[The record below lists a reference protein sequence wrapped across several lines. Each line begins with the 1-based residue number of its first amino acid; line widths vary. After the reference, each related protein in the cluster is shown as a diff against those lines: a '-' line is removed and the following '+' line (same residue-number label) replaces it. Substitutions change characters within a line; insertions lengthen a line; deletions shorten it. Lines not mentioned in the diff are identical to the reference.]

1 MTENE
6 LLKKIA
12 IAKAKPDSLTD
23 ISPKDLADLVLVVLK
38 YAKEINKQIQE
49 GKIKGDKG
57 EDGKNAYQP
66 QPDVD
71 YLSLPTAKAELK
83 KFKAELTSKVLSD
96 AQNALSKLK
105 NGKDGKDA
113 EVTKEHLEMAAK
125 MACDLIDLP
134 DFRKYITEQP
144 EAIRDSLELL
154 QDDERL
160 DVSAIKGLDE
170 LLKKYK
176 GKSEMV
182 VGGIRFLTQLADVRI
197 TSIANGDV
205 LKWNST
211 TLQWENGAESGGAGI
226 TDGDKGDIT
235 VSDSGAT
242 WTIDNGAVTNAK
254 VASGIDAIKIA
265 DGSVTNTEFQYL
277 GGVTSDIQTQ
287 LNSKGTGTVDTTG
300 TPANN
305 QIAVFTD
312 SNTVEGTNNLTF
324 DGDSAFV
331 QTSSASAVPLTV
343 KGASSQ
349 SASLAEFKESD
360 GDTSVS
366 ITTDPTGGGTLNI
379 HGGNGAVFG
388 FFRGR
393 PTGDTG
399 MQIGAYSILQ
409 LYERNAG
416 SNEFTIHTV
425 GGSSGVP
432 ETKWLTYSGS
442 KFNFVGYSGY
452 GGEVLFKDYFNDQSV
467 LHAYIDSSSANQG
480 VRFPYGKVI
489 IGGAG
494 VPDAKLHIVSTTEQ
508 LRTAYDASN
517 YLSTTV
523 SSTGSTTFALTGTS
537 PVFNFSQVVGI
548 PNGTKTAPSLFFTS
562 ETNLGIYRA
571 GANCLAIGN
580 GGNHS
585 YDFLNTNYKGFR
597 LGNNFAVSFG
607 SGDLDSVD
615 TDTGIARD
623 SAGVLKVTKADGTTD
638 LGNLQVEDEAYGAG
652 WNGSLEVPTKNAL
665 YDKIETLGGGSG
677 ITRTITVT
685 SGSGT
690 MGSTASVDYVYLVAG
705 AHTMT
710 LPTAVS
716 NTNRYTIKNNHSA
729 AITVD
734 TTSSQTIDGTTSI
747 QIAPE
752 DAVDIISNNTNWCV
766 I

>member
-23 ISPKDLADLVLVVLK
+23 ISPRDLADLVLVVLQ
-38 YAKEINKQIQE
+38 YAKEINKQIIE

-57 EDGKNAYQP
+57 EDGQDAYNP
-66 QPDVD
+66 IPDVD
-71 YLSLPTAKAELK
+71 YLSLPTAKAELS
-83 KFKAELTSKVLSD
+83 KFKEELTARILSD
-96 AQNALSKLK
+96 AQNALSRVK

-113 EVTKEHLEMAAK
+113 VVTEKHLEMAAK
-125 MACDLIDLP
+125 MACDLIELP

-176 GKSEMV
+176 GQSEMA
-182 VGGIRFLTQLADVRI
+182 VGGIRFLSQLADVY
-197 TSIANGDV
+197 TSSLANDDV

-211 TLQWENGAESGGAGI
+211 TQRWENGVGGGAGVS
-226 TDGDKGDIT
+226 DGDKGDIT
-235 VSDSGAT
+235 VSGSGAT
-242 WTIDNGAVTNAK
+242 WTIDNSAVTNAK
-254 VASGIDAIKIA
+254 VASGIDAVKIA
-265 DGSVTNTEFQYL
+265 DGSVTNAEFQYL

-312 SNTVEGTNNLTF
+312 PNTVEGTNNLTF
-324 DGDSAFV
+324 DGDSALI

-517 YLSTTV
+517 YLSTTIN
-523 SSTGSTTFALTGTS
+523 STGSATFNLTGTS
-537 PVFNFSQVVGI
+537 PEFTFSDPVNV
-548 PNGTKTAPSLFFTS
+548 P
-562 ETNLGIYRA
+562 
-571 GANCLAIGN
+571 
-580 GGNHS
+580 
-585 YDFLNTNYKGFR
+585 
-597 LGNNFAVSFG
+597 
-607 SGDLDSVD
+607 
-615 TDTGIARD
+615 
-623 SAGVLKVTKADGTTD
+623 
-638 LGNLQVEDEAYGAG
+638 DEAYDATS
-652 WNGSLEVPTKNAL
+652 WNGNTEVPTKNAIR
-665 YDKIETLGGGSG
+665 DKIESLSAGSG
-677 ITRTITVT
+677 ITRTITTT
-685 SGSGT
+685 SGNVT
-690 MGSTASVDYVYLVAG
+690 AGSTASVDYVYLVAG

>member
-1 MTENE
+1 MDNKKRAEKLIQHAQAPEMAKYEE
-6 LLKKIA
+6 LANISESLETVAESFKGMQIEKI
-12 IAKAKPDSLTD
+12 KG
-23 ISPKDLADLVLVVLK
+23 V
-38 YAKEINKQIQE
+38 
-49 GKIKGDKG
+49 KGDKG
-57 EDGKNAYQP
+57 DKGDQGEQGIQGIQGEKGDKGDRGDDGK
-66 QPDVD
+66 DGVD
-71 YLSLPTAKAELK
+71 GIDGLDGKDGVDGKDGA
-83 KFKAELTSKVLSD
+83 D
-96 AQNALSKLK
+96 
-105 NGKDGKDA
+105 GKDGKDGVDGTKITA
-113 EVTKEHLEMAAK
+113 KEVKEKLE
-125 MACDLIDLP
+125 
-134 DFRKYITEQP
+134 
-144 EAIRDSLELL
+144 SLKKADRLSVHSLKDIEVL
-154 QDDERL
+154 QDRIVAHSVEQSRGIL
-160 DVSAIKGLDE
+160 YAGL
-170 LLKKYK
+170 L
-176 GKSEMV
+176 
-182 VGGIRFLTQLADVRI
+182 
-197 TSIANGDV
+197 
-205 LKWNST
+205 
-211 TLQWENGAESGGAGI
+211 ENGGTTSGGTGV

-235 VSDSGAT
+235 VSGSGAT
-242 WTIDNGAVTNAK
+242 WTV
-254 VASGIDAIKIA
+254 DAGLDAAKIA
-265 DGSVTNTEFQYL
+265 DGTVSNTEFQYL
-277 GGVTSDIQTQ
+277 GNVTSDIQTQ

-331 QTSSASAVPLTV
+331 QTSSASAVPLTI

-379 HGGNGAVFG
+379 HGGNGGVFG

-393 PTGDTG
+393 PTGDAG
-399 MQIGAYSILQ
+399 MQIGAYTVLQ

-442 KFNFVGYSGY
+442 KFNFAGYSGF

-537 PVFNFSQVVGI
+537 PVFNFSQIVGI

-597 LGNNFAVSFG
+597 LGYNFAVSFG

-652 WNGSLEVPTKNAL
+652 WNGSLEVPTKNAI
-665 YDKIETLGGGSG
+665 YDKIETLGGGFTSQVHAYSG
-677 ITRTITVT
+677 ATQTISTGFASRATINFDTEDYDTGSEFNTTTHVFTAGSTGYYQVNFTAQWASWAASAAGCEVYFVVNGSEKLVKTWDYQVNGAWTNNYSTIIKLTAAQTLSFKMAQYTGSDKDVT
-685 SGSGT
+685 SGEYT
-690 MGSTASVDYVYLVAG
+690 TFVTIARVA
-705 AHTMT
+705 
-710 LPTAVS
+710 
-716 NTNRYTIKNNHSA
+716 
-729 AITVD
+729 
-734 TTSSQTIDGTTSI
+734 
-747 QIAPE
+747 
-752 DAVDIISNNTNWCV
+752 
-766 I
+766 